1 MLLPAKQQSKE
12 KNEQPKYRC
21 FPLLTKRL
29 RPTRTSYWPTPN
41 DAIATAN
48 GPAPDDDV
56 TAVINVINGVATNTN
71 DAAINDG
78 LVATDVAIRRD
89 DDVTTRII
97 DSDVIVVV
105 VVSANDGVA
114 VTAIGKI
121 ADVIDDFGCKI
132 SSLDV

>member
-1 MLLPAKQQSKE
+1 LPAKQQSKE

-56 TAVINVINGVATNTN
+56 TAVINVINGVATN

-97 DSDVIVVV
+97 DSDVV

-132 SSLDV
+132 EIN

>member
-1 MLLPAKQQSKE
+1 MPAKQQSKE
-12 KNEQPKYRC
+12 KNEQPS
-21 FPLLTKRL
+21 L

-56 TAVINVINGVATNTN
+56 TAVINVINGVATN

-105 VVSANDGVA
+105 SANDGVA

>member
-1 MLLPAKQQSKE
+1 MLPAKQQSKE

-56 TAVINVINGVATNTN
+56 TAVINVINGVATN

-105 VVSANDGVA
+105 SANDGVA